1 MHEGRMWAR
10 SGSPLGHI
18 WPALHYD
25 KQTGEQVVPNLLY
38 QVQQLKTNAKRIKQK
53 KIE

>member
-1 MHEGRMWAR
+1 MHKGRMWAI
-10 SGSPLGHI
+10 SGSPLGHT